1 MKMKIVSIT
10 GAHSGVGKT
19 SLAALILREIK
30 GFSAI
35 KVTKTELFTSLT
47 MDEEVISEKG
57 KDSCILKESGADKVI
72 WVRSTYEDIKE
83 CLTQAVSM
91 IGNSRGVII
100 EGNSPLDFIEPDLV
114 IFLMKDD
121 LTEMKASGRK
131 ALERADL
138 VVINTKLNDPETLK
152 KEIRD
157 INPVAV
163 VFLGDLSGGKIEKGF
178 LDTVKKRIIMEVTCG

>member
-1 MKMKIVSIT
+1 MIMKIISIA
-10 GAHSGVGKT
+10 GSHSGVGKT

-57 KDSCILKESGADKVI
+57 KDSCILKESGADKVV

-114 IFLMKDD
+114 IFVMKDD
-121 LTEMKASGRK
+121 LTELKPSGRK

-138 VVINTKLNDPETLK
+138 VVINTKLNDPDTLK

-157 INPVAV
+157 INPVAA
-163 VFLGDLSGGKIEKGF
+163 VFLGDLSGGKIEKDF
-178 LDTVKKRIIMEVTCG
+178 MDTVKKRIFMEVTCG

>member
-1 MKMKIVSIT
+1 MKIISIT

-114 IFLMKDD
+114 IFVMKDD
-121 LTEMKASGRK
+121 LTEMKPSGRK
-131 ALERADL
+131 ALKRADL
-138 VVINTKLNDPETLK
+138 VVINTLLANLETLK
-152 KEIRD
+152 KEVMD
-157 INPVAV
+157 INPKAGI
-163 VFLGDLSGGKIEKGF
+163 FSSNLANGKIENVF
-178 LDTVKKRIIMEVTCG
+178 LETVKKRIATEVSCG